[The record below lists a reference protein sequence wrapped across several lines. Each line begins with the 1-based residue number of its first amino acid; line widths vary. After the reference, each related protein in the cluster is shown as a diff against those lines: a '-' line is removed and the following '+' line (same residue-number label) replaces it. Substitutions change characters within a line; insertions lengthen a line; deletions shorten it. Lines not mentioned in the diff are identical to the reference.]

1 MAAALGSSSNAS
13 LPQRLNS
20 PTPSGMSSWSQ
31 VAARNTGSD
40 GRPSPIHNGKRSLLS
55 LGRFRKHKDKDFH
68 VSSRLKDLPSSVRS
82 FNYPA
87 ARSDNSKSQM
97 PFELGQWSRGG
108 STAGSDVSLHGRST
122 PNPRQGTFNKLA
134 FRKARGR
141 LSEELEHLSD
151 HSEKKYVFLEAIY
164 FLSCPNP

>member
-31 VAARNTGSD
+31 VAARNPGNE
-40 GRPSPIHNGKRSLLS
+40 GRTSPTHNGKRSLLS

-68 VSSRLKDLPSSVRS
+68 APSRLKDLPASVRS
-82 FNYPA
+82 FNHPA
-87 ARSDNSKSQM
+87 ARSDNSKSQI
-97 PFELGQWSRGG
+97 PPELGQWSREG

-134 FRKARGR
+134 FRKGRGR
-141 LSEELEHLSD
+141 ASEELEHFSD
-151 HSEKKYVFLEAIY
+151 HSEKQYVFLGATR
-164 FLSCPNP
+164 FLFSPNP